1 MRAAHACTH
10 SHQQEPNVL
19 KRKSGKE
26 QQATEQVQLLAI
38 TAEKS
43 TASEQQQQQK
53 AIPHTANGNK
63 QHLSKLTSMLKTTR
77 AAKKQ
82 VDSDLLLQSNIS
94 TSCIVLLWAQVQTT

>member
-1 MRAAHACTH
+1 M
-10 SHQQEPNVL
+10 
-19 KRKSGKE
+19 
-26 QQATEQVQLLAI
+26 AI

-43 TASEQQQQQK
+43 TASEQQQQK

-63 QHLSKLTSMLKTTR
+63 QRLSKLTSMLKTKR

-94 TSCIVLLWAQVQTT
+94 TSCIVLLWAQAQTM